1 MQVRSLLLVVF
12 LGLVAGCGANQRQ
25 NTIKTTLVAFNAAR
39 DGFLEWDDKHQD
51 AIVAKAATGT
61 LTKDEAKKALET
73 YRKARENVVKAI
85 ILTYRAIALAATQ
98 DDGLSLSTAL
108 AEAKKFYEA
117 LQTLKGN

>member
-51 AIVAKAATGT
+51 ATVAKAATGK
-61 LTKDEAKKALET
+61 LTKDEAKKALDT
-73 YRKARENVVKAI
+73 YRKHLVHGVKAT
-85 ILTYRAIALAATQ
+85 ILSNRTITLAAYLF
-98 DDGLSLSTAL
+98 DIH
-108 AEAKKFYEA
+108 
-117 LQTLKGN
+117 